1 MFYVSINT
9 FRHHFDG
16 GAGHFG
22 HQALVLR
29 RAAVQKAD
37 DLRHVLR
44 LIADAFHVRDHFQGG
59 GDLPQIA
66 GHRLLLQQHFQAHG
80 LDVALL
86 PVDLRIQRG
95 NLSGLFGVARRQRLR
110 DHGDHFFAQRAHFD
124 QFFIQLRQLFVK
136 TASHQPNLPVI

>member
-16 GAGHFG
+16 GGGHFG
-22 HQALVLR
+22 HEFIIL
-29 RAAVQKAD
+29 RAASIQETD
-37 DLRHVLR
+37 DFCDILR

-59 GDLPQIA
+59 GNLPKVP
-66 GHRLLLQQHFQAHG
+66 GHGLLLQKQLQAQG

-95 NLSGLFGVARRQRLR
+95 HLPGLFGVARRQRLR
-110 DHGDHFFAQRAHFD
+110 DHGDHFFA
-124 QFFIQLRQLFVK
+124 
-136 TASHQPNLPVI
+136 